1 MAVDPAILAALNVN
15 IAANYGVVIDP
26 QMLTVPVQMNT
37 PTLDRLEAVNPRM
50 VQLRQTAVYG
60 LLTAA
65 DFSAGGA
72 ASFAAGGDPYGIE
85 PTRALYSTV
94 KKSYGASGGV
104 KDIDIITSA
113 MPGAPIS
120 LNAQQFRDDAA
131 MLLQLLYIRTRRGIN
146 MDMVKGD
153 KAAVVTAFDGIE
165 TLLSAATIPAAFQ
178 LDVADSEFEPAMLD
192 ELVVRMISHGVL
204 PTAIYCSPI
213 MHKGISDAYQSRSGT
228 SINISDNQTGATTGV
243 WITRVVTPAGELPI
257 VSDPFYTVTSSGGAG
272 AYSVKGAIRVVTE
285 QFAGVPVLYPEWQV
299 LPTAIPLSKVMGRG
313 RATSTEL
320 AVWAHLC
327 LVDRSHGYAHGIINN
342 VTVTSKSSWSA
353 ATA

>member
-26 QMLTVPVQMNT
+26 QMLTVPVQMAT

-50 VQLRQTAVYG
+50 VNLRQTAVYG

-65 DFSAGGA
+65 DFSTGGA
-72 ASFAAGGDPYGIE
+72 ASFVAGGDPYGVE
-85 PTRALYSTV
+85 ATRALYSTV

-104 KDIDIITSA
+104 KDIDIIASA

-131 MLLQLLYIRTRRGIN
+131 MLLQLLYLRTRRGIN
-146 MDMVKGD
+146 MDMVKGN
-153 KAAVVTAFDGIE
+153 ATSTPTAFNGIE
-165 TLLSAATIPAAFQ
+165 VLLSTTNIPAAFQ
-178 LDVADSEFEPAMLD
+178 LDVDGSEFEPAMLD
-192 ELVVRMISHGVL
+192 ELVVRMMSQGVM

-213 MHKGISDAYQSRSGT
+213 IHKGISDAYQSRGST
-228 SINISDNQTGATTGV
+228 SINIADAQTGATTGLWV
-243 WITRVVTPAGELPI
+243 TRVVTPAGALPI
-257 VSDPFYTVTSSGGAG
+257 VSDPFYTVTSAGGAG
-272 AYSVKGAIRVVTE
+272 SYTVSGAIRVVTE
-285 QFAGVPVLYPEWQV
+285 QYAGVPVLYPEWQV
-299 LPTAIPLSKVMGRG
+299 LPTAIPLAKVMGRG

-320 AVWAHLC
+320 AIWSHLC

-342 VTVTSKSSWSA
+342 VTVTSASSWSA
-353 ATA
+353 AAS